1 MRRIGIATYASP
13 NIYNLVLPEPEG
25 GEKMAEIKIKMDK
38 TSIILSAIV
47 GVLGVL
53 SAIFGFAAEG
63 ANSTVSKLSMILSSF
78 LVFPFMV
85 YDDLLSCD
93 LLVCVNPMPGLAI
106 CALVFLLMAQITV
119 SAVSGCCG
127 CCKSR
132 AFPSE
137 TKRVIGIIC
146 AVGSWIAA
154 VAGCIMFEEN
164 AALNFRGYYIP
175 GLYAG
180 AGVLALAATALSVAS
195 YMLLRGQ
202 PEAAAKMP
210 AGERP
215 APSGIAMGQPQFPP
229 AAAPAPGAP
238 NMQSPPQ
245 GQGQV

>member
-1 MRRIGIATYASP
+1 
-13 NIYNLVLPEPEG
+13 
-25 GEKMAEIKIKMDK
+25 MAEIKIKMDK

-93 LLVCVNPMPGLAI
+93 LLVCV
-106 CALVFLLMAQITV
+106 MAQITV

-146 AVGSWIAA
+146 AVGSWLHACVYGVACRIAA

>member
-1 MRRIGIATYASP
+1 
-13 NIYNLVLPEPEG
+13 
-25 GEKMAEIKIKMDK
+25 MAEIKIKMDK

-63 ANSTVSKLSMILSSF
+63 SNSTH
-78 LVFPFMV
+78 
-85 YDDLLSCD
+85 DLLSALAYKCIN
-93 LLVCVNPMPGLAI
+93 LQNPMPGLAI

-132 AFPSE
+132 AIPSE

-146 AVGSWIAA
+146 AVGSWHACIYGVACRIAA
-154 VAGCIMFEEN
+154 VAGCVMFEEN

-180 AGVLALAATALSVAS
+180 AGVLALAATALSIAS

-202 PEAAAKMP
+202 PEAAAKMA
-210 AGERP
+210 AGEQP

-229 AAAPAPGAP
+229 AAAPGAP

>member
-1 MRRIGIATYASP
+1 
-13 NIYNLVLPEPEG
+13 
-25 GEKMAEIKIKMDK
+25 MDK

-63 ANSTVSKLSMILSSF
+63 SNST
-78 LVFPFMV
+78 
-85 YDDLLSCD
+85 
-93 LLVCVNPMPGLAI
+93 NPMPGLAI

-132 AFPSE
+132 AIPSE

-154 VAGCIMFEEN
+154 VAGCVMFEEN

-180 AGVLALAATALSVAS
+180 AGVLALAATALSIAS

-202 PEAAAKMP
+202 PEAAAKMA
-210 AGERP
+210 AGEQP

-229 AAAPAPGAP
+229 AAAPGAP